1 MARRGQFGRIVAGS
15 SNLSDSI
22 RSLVQ
27 QQKAQEE
34 SVFMNA
40 FYNGTE
46 FNGSIPTMADVIS
59 FYEEIGNLSGIEQG
73 TTEWTAISQKI
84 EAANN
89 FDIKRTY
96 NGMITDFNNTGGSN
110 YADVINFLKTRAME
124 STDAQDKA
132 TFSSAVESTTS
143 SYVSLL
149 ANKLSENRISIGD
162 FRGIVETALSQL
174 DPSSEAYSS
183 ALNSAKIAEWN
194 TEKAKKDNL
203 LTANKISYSEYSNWA
218 RNFRQSIL
226 ASGVERG
233 STLDTAIQAA
243 ISVNASRAS
252 SAAASAA
259 VAKAKKGSGGDKASI
274 LNLYAIAATQSGV
287 PVDPVSME
295 KLSKGDPFTIEDVI
309 ANPEV
314 IASYMR
320 LVDSGVISIDERLV
334 AAGLDSGF
342 AMRNFYDKEVTSLV
356 YNARKVYASSGS
368 EDDLAFFQKASKVYY
383 RTGSASKVDE
393 IADAATQFSRDVQ
406 AAGQDDFLLNKA
418 FNEWAAYLSPILTG
432 QDGTMTKYGALTKD
446 DLSRLVPPEF
456 SQDQTILMSYLLNS
470 ASVALGQMVP
480 SADQLTFEGAMDV
493 TITLG
498 GKNFNIQEFYTNGSI
513 GATLANVAGLIS
525 GTKAQEVT
533 VKDGVISKKTV
544 DLPSIGPKGTVIGT
558 NLAATSGR
566 LNQITWKEVGG
577 EFLPVL
583 QSIVASNEIQVEGI
597 DTMGNPALENW
608 GWKYIM
614 EDGSETFIKNDGT
627 TYDQNPFDSVMTGNS
642 ETGILIPAK
651 GDSIKSGVSGSS
663 TIPAINVKSLYAMI
677 GGTGNPTALRKLAEN
692 LPQMLADPKNQ
703 AILNMSQIIGED
715 LANATSAAIT
725 EITTKANTIE
735 LGNLQV
741 QAFRMGELG
750 VADSFQQASM
760 NARISELKAAIFGT
774 KDNNINAEK
783 NTQFL
788 NFVVPNKEKY
798 TETEPGIWTL
808 KPEIRQQ
815 QAASI
820 WNPIIGG
827 AAAGGLAGL
836 SAGGIGAIPGAIGG
850 AIAGFAQGMGQQNG
864 NNPLP
869 DVININPTKPTDYQT
884 VGTTARTN
892 YLGGTSP
899 AAATPG
905 SDYFRNMQAIKPTV
919 VASAKVLPSVDIAR
933 PSAPKVTVNAADLR
947 MAKAYALTAAGKA
960 EAARDRIIRLP
971 GSNSTMVAK

>member
-1 MARRGQFGRIVAGS
+1 MARRGQFGRVVAGS
-15 SNLSDSI
+15 SNLSDAI

-96 NGMITDFNNTGGSN
+96 NGMITDFNNTGGAN

-203 LTANKISYSEYSNWA
+203 LTANKISYGEYANWA

-226 ASGVERG
+226 SSGVERG

-295 KLSKGDPFTIEDVI
+295 KLSKGEPFTIEDVI

-320 LVDSGVISIDERLV
+320 LVDSGVINIDERLV

-356 YNARKVYASSGS
+356 YNARKVYAATGS
-368 EDDLAFFQKASKVYY
+368 ETDLAFFQKASKVYY

-393 IADAATQFSRDVQ
+393 IADAATQFARDVQ

-432 QDGTMTKYGALTKD
+432 QDGTMTKYGVLTKD

-533 VKDGVISKKTV
+533 VKDGVISRTTV

-577 EFLPVL
+577 EFVPVL
-583 QSIVASNEIQVEGI
+583 QSVVAANEVQVEGI
-597 DTMGNPALENW
+597 DAMGNPALENW

-614 EDGSETFIKNDGT
+614 PDGSETFIKNDGT
-627 TYDQNPFDSVMTGNS
+627 TYDSNPFDSVLTGNA

-663 TIPAINVKSLYAMI
+663 TIPVIDVKSLYAAN
-677 GGTGNPTALRKLAEN
+677 GGTNNPETLRALAAKLPEV
-692 LPQMLADPKNQ
+692 LADKNNQ
-703 AILNMSQIIGED
+703 ALLNMSEVIGED
-715 LANATSAAIT
+715 LANAVTSAVA
-725 EITTKANTIE
+725 EINLKADTVELNTLQLQSFRMAE
-735 LGNLQV
+735 LG
-741 QAFRMGELG
+741 
-750 VADSFQQASM
+750 ADPFQQAAL
-760 NARISELKAAIFGT
+760 NAKIAELRAASVGGAYS
-774 KDNNINAEK
+774 DA
-783 NTQFL
+783 NTQGNTNFL
-788 NFVVPNKEKY
+788 NFVVPNKDKY
-798 TETEPGIWTL
+798 TETEPGVWTL

-815 QAASI
+815 QAASMF
-820 WNPIIGG
+820 NPIIGG
-827 AAAGGLAGL
+827 AAVGGLAGL
-836 SAGGIGAIPGAIGG
+836 AAGGIGAIPGAIGG
-850 AIAGFAQGMGQQNG
+850 AIAGFVQGMGQQG
-864 NNPLP
+864 GQISLP
-869 DVININPTKPTDYQT
+869 EVININPTKPTDYQA

-892 YLGGTSP
+892 FLGGTSP
-899 AAATPG
+899 AASTPG
-905 SDYFRNMQAIKPTV
+905 SDYFRNMQALKPTP
-919 VASAKVLPSVDIAR
+919 VATAKVLPSVTVSS
-933 PSAPKVTVNAADLR
+933 PSAPKVSVNAADLAL
-947 MAKAYALTAAGKA
+947 AKAYSLTAAGQA
-960 EAARDRIIRLP
+960 EAAQAAKVYKP
-971 GSNSTMVAK
+971 GGPMVAK